1 MLELNFNMAETL
13 AISILV
19 LLLGREIKKR
29 VNFLERFFIPAP
41 VVGGVIFSILLL
53 IGHNTGAF
61 SFSFDNVLKDFLM
74 TIFFTT
80 IGFTASGKLLKKGG
94 VGVVVFLITAT
105 VLVVIQ
111 DIVGVSMA
119 KMFGEHPLLGL
130 AVGSVPL
137 TGGHG
142 TSGAF
147 GPVLEEFGVTG
158 GLSVS
163 IAAATYGLIAG
174 CLIGGPVAKRLRE
187 RYNLRPS
194 LEDREGTVEVLE
206 ENEENPVSEETLF
219 SAVVVI
225 ALSMG
230 IGYCIAPFL
239 KKYGIV
245 IPAYIG
251 PMFIAA
257 IIRNVADMQKKNL
270 PMNEI
275 AITGNIALSLFLA
288 MALMTLKL
296 WELADL
302 AIPIITILLVQTV
315 IMALYAYFITFKFNG
330 KDYDAAVM
338 ATGHCGFGLGATPN
352 AMANMEVFTKENG
365 PAPRAF
371 FVLPVVGALFID
383 FTNATVITFF
393 INCLLYTSDAADE

>member
-187 RYNLRPS
+187 RYNLKPS
-194 LEDREGTVEVLE
+194 LEDKEGTVEVLE

-393 INCLLYTSDAADE
+393 INMFK

>member
-174 CLIGGPVAKRLRE
+174 CLIGGPVAKRLRDK
-187 RYNLRPS
+187 YNLKPS
-194 LEDREGTVEVLE
+194 LEDREGTVEALE
-206 ENEENPVSEETLF
+206 ENDEKPVSEETLF

-257 IIRNVADMQKKNL
+257 IIRNIADMQKKNL

-393 INCLLYTSDAADE
+393 INMFK

>member
-61 SFSFDNVLKDFLM
+61 SFSFDNILKDFLM

-94 VGVVVFLITAT
+94 VGVIVFLITAT
-105 VLVVIQ
+105 VLVIIQ

-174 CLIGGPVAKRLRE
+174 CLIGGPVAKRLRDK
-187 RYNLRPS
+187 YNLKPS
-194 LEDREGTVEVLE
+194 LEDREGTVEALE
-206 ENEENPVSEETLF
+206 ENDEKPVSEETLF

-257 IIRNVADMQKKNL
+257 IIRNIADMQKKNL

-302 AIPIITILLVQTV
+302 AIPIISILLVQTA
-315 IMALYAYFITFKFNG
+315 IMALFAYFITFRFNG

-338 ATGHCGFGLGATPN
+338 ATGHCGFGLGATPVS
-352 AMANMEVFTKENG
+352 MATMKTVCDKYG
-365 PAPRAF
+365 YSKIAF
-371 FVLPVVGALFID
+371 FVVPVIGGLISN
-383 FTNATVITFF
+383 FTNAAIITFF
-393 INCLLYTSDAADE
+393 LNFCGNL

>member
-105 VLVVIQ
+105 VLVIIQ

-174 CLIGGPVAKRLRE
+174 CLIGGPVAKKLRDK
-187 RYNLRPS
+187 YNLKPS
-194 LEDREGTVEVLE
+194 LEDREGTVEALE
-206 ENEENPVSEETLF
+206 ENDEKPVSEETLF

-257 IIRNVADMQKKNL
+257 IIRNIADMQKKNL

-302 AIPIITILLVQTV
+302 AIPIISILLVQTV
-315 IMALYAYFITFKFNG
+315 IMALFAYFITFRFNG

-393 INCLLYTSDAADE
+393 INMFK

>member
-105 VLVVIQ
+105 VLVIIQ

-174 CLIGGPVAKRLRE
+174 CLIGGPVAKRLRDKH
-187 RYNLRPS
+187 NLKPS
-194 LEDREGTVEVLE
+194 LEDREGTVEDLE
-206 ENEENPVSEETLF
+206 ENDEKPVSEETLF

-257 IIRNVADMQKKNL
+257 IIRNIADMQKKNL

-302 AIPIITILLVQTV
+302 AIPIISILLVQTA
-315 IMALYAYFITFKFNG
+315 IMALFAYFITFRFNG

-393 INCLLYTSDAADE
+393 INMFK

>member
-187 RYNLRPS
+187 RYNLKPS

-219 SAVVVI
+219 NAVVVI

-393 INCLLYTSDAADE
+393 INMFK

>member
-61 SFSFDNVLKDFLM
+61 SFSFDNILKDFLM

-187 RYNLRPS
+187 RYNLKPS

-393 INCLLYTSDAADE
+393 INMFK

>member
-105 VLVVIQ
+105 VLVIIQ

-174 CLIGGPVAKRLRE
+174 CLIGGPVAKRLRDK
-187 RYNLRPS
+187 YNLKPS
-194 LEDREGTVEVLE
+194 LEDREGIVEALE
-206 ENEENPVSEETLF
+206 ENDEKPVSEETLF

-257 IIRNVADMQKKNL
+257 IIRNIADMQKKNL

-302 AIPIITILLVQTV
+302 AIPIISILLVQTA
-315 IMALYAYFITFKFNG
+315 IMALFAYFITFRFNG

-393 INCLLYTSDAADE
+393 INMFK

>member
-174 CLIGGPVAKRLRE
+174 CLIGGPVAKRLRDK
-187 RYNLRPS
+187 YNLKPS
-194 LEDREGTVEVLE
+194 LEDGEGTVEALE
-206 ENEENPVSEETLF
+206 ENDEKPVSEETLF

-393 INCLLYTSDAADE
+393 INMFK

>member
-194 LEDREGTVEVLE
+194 LEDREETVEVLE

-393 INCLLYTSDAADE
+393 INMFK

>member
-74 TIFFTT
+74 KIFFTT

-187 RYNLRPS
+187 RYNLKPS

-393 INCLLYTSDAADE
+393 INMFK

>member
-29 VNFLERFFIPAP
+29 VNFLEKFFIPAP

-61 SFSFDNVLKDFLM
+61 NFSFDNVLKDFLM

-105 VLVVIQ
+105 VLVIIQ

-174 CLIGGPVAKRLRE
+174 CLIGGPVAKRLRDK
-187 RYNLRPS
+187 YNLKPS
-194 LEDREGTVEVLE
+194 LEDREGTVEALE
-206 ENEENPVSEETLF
+206 ENDEKPVSEETLF

-257 IIRNVADMQKKNL
+257 IIRNIADMQKKNL

-302 AIPIITILLVQTV
+302 AIPIISILLVQTA
-315 IMALYAYFITFKFNG
+315 IMALFAYFITFRFNG

-393 INCLLYTSDAADE
+393 INMFK

>member
-94 VGVVVFLITAT
+94 VGVIVFLITAT
-105 VLVVIQ
+105 VLVIIQ

-119 KMFGEHPLLGL
+119 KIFGEHPLLGL

-174 CLIGGPVAKRLRE
+174 CLIGGPVAKRLRDK
-187 RYNLRPS
+187 YNLKPS
-194 LEDREGTVEVLE
+194 LEDREGTVEALE
-206 ENEENPVSEETLF
+206 ENDEKPVSEETLF

-257 IIRNVADMQKKNL
+257 IIRNIADMQKKNL

-302 AIPIITILLVQTV
+302 AIPIISILLVQTA
-315 IMALYAYFITFKFNG
+315 IMALFAYFITFRFNG

-393 INCLLYTSDAADE
+393 INMFK

>member
-105 VLVVIQ
+105 VLVIIQ

-174 CLIGGPVAKRLRE
+174 CLIGGPVAKRLRDK
-187 RYNLRPS
+187 YNLKPS
-194 LEDREGTVEVLE
+194 LEDREGTVEALE
-206 ENEENPVSEETLF
+206 EDDEKPVSEETLF

-251 PMFIAA
+251 PMFIAT
-257 IIRNVADMQKKNL
+257 IIRNIADMQKKNL

-302 AIPIITILLVQTV
+302 AIPIISILLVQTA
-315 IMALYAYFITFKFNG
+315 IMALFAYFITFRFNG

-393 INCLLYTSDAADE
+393 INMFK

>member
-105 VLVVIQ
+105 VLVIIQ

-338 ATGHCGFGLGATPN
+338 ATGHCGFGLGTTPN

-393 INCLLYTSDAADE
+393 INMFK

>member
-174 CLIGGPVAKRLRE
+174 CLIGGPVAKSLRDK
-187 RYNLRPS
+187 YNLKPS
-194 LEDREGTVEVLE
+194 LEDREGTVEALE
-206 ENEENPVSEETLF
+206 ENDEKPVSEETLF

-257 IIRNVADMQKKNL
+257 IIRNIADMQKKNL

-302 AIPIITILLVQTV
+302 AIPIISILLVQTA
-315 IMALYAYFITFKFNG
+315 IMALFAYFITFRFNG

-393 INCLLYTSDAADE
+393 INMFK

>member
-187 RYNLRPS
+187 RYNLKPS

-302 AIPIITILLVQTV
+302 AIPIISILLVQTA
-315 IMALYAYFITFKFNG
+315 IMALFAYFITFRFNG

-393 INCLLYTSDAADE
+393 INMFK

>member
-105 VLVVIQ
+105 VLVIIQ

-174 CLIGGPVAKRLRE
+174 CLIGGPVAKRLRDK
-187 RYNLRPS
+187 YNLKPS
-194 LEDREGTVEVLE
+194 LEDREGTVEALE
-206 ENEENPVSEETLF
+206 ENDEKPVSEETLF

-393 INCLLYTSDAADE
+393 INMFK

>member
-105 VLVVIQ
+105 VLVIIQ

-393 INCLLYTSDAADE
+393 INMFK

>member
-187 RYNLRPS
+187 RYNLKPS

-219 SAVVVI
+219 NAVVVI

-365 PAPRAF
+365 AAPRAF

-393 INCLLYTSDAADE
+393 INMFK

>member
-105 VLVVIQ
+105 VLVIIQ

-174 CLIGGPVAKRLRE
+174 CLIGGPVAKRLRDKH
-187 RYNLRPS
+187 NLKPS
-194 LEDREGTVEVLE
+194 LEDREGTVEDLE
-206 ENEENPVSEETLF
+206 ENDEKPVSEETLF

-257 IIRNVADMQKKNL
+257 IIRNIADMQKKNL

-302 AIPIITILLVQTV
+302 AIPIISILLVQTA
-315 IMALYAYFITFKFNG
+315 IMALFAYFITFRFNG

-352 AMANMEVFTKENG
+352 ALANMEVFTKENG

-393 INCLLYTSDAADE
+393 INMFK

>member
-187 RYNLRPS
+187 RYNLKPS

-257 IIRNVADMQKKNL
+257 IIRNIADMQKKNL

-393 INCLLYTSDAADE
+393 INMFK

>member
-61 SFSFDNVLKDFLM
+61 SFSFDNILKDFLM

-94 VGVVVFLITAT
+94 VGVIVFLITAT
-105 VLVVIQ
+105 VLVIIQ

-174 CLIGGPVAKRLRE
+174 CLIGGPVAKRLRDK
-187 RYNLRPS
+187 YNLKPS
-194 LEDREGTVEVLE
+194 LEDREGIVEALE
-206 ENEENPVSEETLF
+206 ENDEKPVSEETLF

-225 ALSMG
+225 TLSMG

-257 IIRNVADMQKKNL
+257 IIRNIADMQKKNL

-302 AIPIITILLVQTV
+302 AIPIISILLVQTA
-315 IMALYAYFITFKFNG
+315 IMALFAYFITFRFNG

-393 INCLLYTSDAADE
+393 INMFK

>member
-194 LEDREGTVEVLE
+194 LEDREETVEVLE

-219 SAVVVI
+219 NAVVVI

-393 INCLLYTSDAADE
+393 INMFK

>member
-29 VNFLERFFIPAP
+29 VNFLEKFFIPAP

-61 SFSFDNVLKDFLM
+61 SFSFDNILKDFLM

-94 VGVVVFLITAT
+94 VGVIVFLITAT
-105 VLVVIQ
+105 VLVIIQ

-174 CLIGGPVAKRLRE
+174 CLIGGPVAKRLRDK
-187 RYNLRPS
+187 YNLKPS
-194 LEDREGTVEVLE
+194 LEDREGTVEALE
-206 ENEENPVSEETLF
+206 ENDEKPVSEETLF

-257 IIRNVADMQKKNL
+257 IIRNIADMQKKNL

-302 AIPIITILLVQTV
+302 AIPIISILLVQTA
-315 IMALYAYFITFKFNG
+315 IMALFAYFITFRFNG

-393 INCLLYTSDAADE
+393 INMFK

>member
-61 SFSFDNVLKDFLM
+61 SFSFDNILKDFLM

-94 VGVVVFLITAT
+94 VGVIVFLITAT
-105 VLVVIQ
+105 VLVIIQ

-174 CLIGGPVAKRLRE
+174 CLIGGPVAKRLRDK
-187 RYNLRPS
+187 YNLKPS
-194 LEDREGTVEVLE
+194 LEDREGIVEALE
-206 ENEENPVSEETLF
+206 ENDEKPVSEETLF

-257 IIRNVADMQKKNL
+257 IIRNIADMQKKNL

-302 AIPIITILLVQTV
+302 AIPIISILLVQTA
-315 IMALYAYFITFKFNG
+315 IMALFAYFITFRFNG

-393 INCLLYTSDAADE
+393 INMFK